1 MSEEAAE
8 AQAAAG
14 AAKAAVRE
22 LVEKAASA
30 DREAGIRR
38 GEVAGFKT
46 ELERLRAACAEK
58 VSLGGGGVPRE
69 K

>member
-30 DREAGIRR
+30 AREAGIRR
-38 GEVAGFKT
+38 EELAGFKA
-46 ELERLRAACAEK
+46 EVERLRAACAEK
-58 VSLGGGGVPRE
+58 VSLRGGWYPF
-69 K
+69 